1 MAIFEFQQPR
11 FTEGVLAKSLQGR
24 SSEEF
29 YSYGVKTAKNMIP
42 LLEGPLIKRP
52 GTIYIS
58 AAGNTTSRL
67 FPFYKG
73 GTEAYIVEIGYDTG
87 AADTVFTNLSY
98 ALVYNESDSLQN
110 FIKSIIQRW
119 IENKEYKNEY
129 LALINKIVRRY
140 SMRTFCTLSGPLC
153 INHYNRSARC
163 KHTALLRDR

>member
-87 AADTVFTNLSY
+87 AADTVFTNCSVGSG
-98 ALVYNESDSLQN
+98 ASIVTLVRSTYMG
-110 FIKSIIQRW
+110 
-119 IENKEYKNEY
+119 Y
-129 LALINKIVRRY
+129 
-140 SMRTFCTLSGPLC
+140 RTRP
-153 INHYNRSARC
+153 
-163 KHTALLRDR
+163 